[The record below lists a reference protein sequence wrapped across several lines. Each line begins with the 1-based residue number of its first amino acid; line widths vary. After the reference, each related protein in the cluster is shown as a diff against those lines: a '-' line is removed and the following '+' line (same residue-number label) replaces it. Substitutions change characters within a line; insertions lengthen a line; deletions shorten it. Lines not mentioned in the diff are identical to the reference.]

1 VIFTQRVLKERSLD
15 IDLERTSSGRD
26 SFLID
31 WEIDRVFEQEEE
43 ENVDQIRPK
52 TSGKKI
58 K

>member
-1 VIFTQRVLKERSLD
+1 MIFTQRVLKERSLD